1 MFGSRPLRSLRSAA
15 HRVAAGALTA
25 TALLVPAAPRRAEA
39 AAPAAVEAAGLSNVT
54 FTGFRLLADGRSL
67 VYVELTSK
75 VTVSVEKRGG
85 NVVVYRL
92 EGAYVALKNNKNP
105 LITSGFASI
114 LDSAR
119 WVVKGRDRKNDRKK
133 KSGRA
138 SAGADT
144 APHVDLVLTLRGAA
158 TPTHVMRDGKSGAV
172 LEITLPATA
181 GK

>member
-92 EGAYVALKNNKNP
+92 EGAHVALKNNKNP

-119 WVVKGRDRKNDRKK
+119 WVVKGRERKK
-133 KSGRA
+133 KAGRA
-138 SAGADT
+138 NPTADT
-144 APHVDLVLTLRGAA
+144 SSSHVDLVLTLRAPA
-158 TPTHVMRDGKSGAV
+158 TPTHVMRAGKSGAI
-172 LEITLPATA
+172 LEITLPAA
-181 GK
+181 SGK